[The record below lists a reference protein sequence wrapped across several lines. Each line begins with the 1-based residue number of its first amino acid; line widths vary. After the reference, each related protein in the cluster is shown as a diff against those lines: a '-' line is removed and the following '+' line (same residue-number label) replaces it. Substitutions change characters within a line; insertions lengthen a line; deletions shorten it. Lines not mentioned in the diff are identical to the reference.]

1 MIDNALVILA
11 VIFASLLGIVLPWLR
26 RLRRRLGERRRMQ
39 VAQEVWHAASRSLQR
54 PTTDEAPVTIVVPE
68 NAFVVP
74 ESALSVPPRPSTRN
88 RSRWPVENLREA
100 RRGIVLITLLGAC
113 RGLEPPDGIP

>member
-11 VIFASLLGIVLPWLR
+11 VIFASLLGMVLPWLR

-54 PTTDEAPVTIVVPE
+54 PTADEAPVTIVVPE

-74 ESALSVPPRPSTRN
+74 ESALSVPPRPSTHN